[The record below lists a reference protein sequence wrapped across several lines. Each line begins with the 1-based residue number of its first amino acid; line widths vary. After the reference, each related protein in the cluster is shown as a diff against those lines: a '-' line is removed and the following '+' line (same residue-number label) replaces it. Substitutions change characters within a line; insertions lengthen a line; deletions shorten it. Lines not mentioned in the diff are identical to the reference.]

1 MDNNI
6 DIKVSVIM
14 PIYNADK
21 YLASAIDSVLAQTLT
36 ELELICID
44 DGSTDDSLKILKEYR
59 ERDERIRI
67 VTENNAGPGLARNN
81 GIRRSR
87 GEYIAFVDAD
97 DFLAPSFL
105 ESLYTYAKENELDIA
120 ISSYDMYND
129 KSKKYEVATKAD
141 HSEIYKDGKITSKN
155 ENPDYILSS
164 TVGSA
169 WNKLFRRAFIEEK
182 KLSFLQE
189 VRIYEDVYFVVSA
202 LSLAERVGRINEVLM
217 HHRIHSEQSRAKM
230 FKKHYAHVPM
240 AYAKVKEFLVHNGM
254 YAPLSRSFINLSASR
269 CYRIF
274 NLLSGDSKENFWNQL
289 HTEYAD
295 QMDWSGKSADQFES
309 AEVYEFAN
317 LASRCGYKEYKKKNN
332 RKEKKEAVGK
342 KRGFFARLF
351 RKA

>member
-36 ELELICID
+36 EFELICID

-105 ESLYTYAKENELDIA
+105 ELLYVYAKENELDIA
-120 ISSYDMYND
+120 ISSYDTYND

-155 ENPDYILSS
+155 ENPD
-164 TVGSA
+164 
-169 WNKLFRRAFIEEK
+169 
-182 KLSFLQE
+182 
-189 VRIYEDVYFVVSA
+189 
-202 LSLAERVGRINEVLM
+202 
-217 HHRIHSEQSRAKM
+217 
-230 FKKHYAHVPM
+230 
-240 AYAKVKEFLVHNGM
+240 
-254 YAPLSRSFINLSASR
+254 
-269 CYRIF
+269 
-274 NLLSGDSKENFWNQL
+274 
-289 HTEYAD
+289 
-295 QMDWSGKSADQFES
+295 
-309 AEVYEFAN
+309 
-317 LASRCGYKEYKKKNN
+317 
-332 RKEKKEAVGK
+332 
-342 KRGFFARLF
+342 
-351 RKA
+351 